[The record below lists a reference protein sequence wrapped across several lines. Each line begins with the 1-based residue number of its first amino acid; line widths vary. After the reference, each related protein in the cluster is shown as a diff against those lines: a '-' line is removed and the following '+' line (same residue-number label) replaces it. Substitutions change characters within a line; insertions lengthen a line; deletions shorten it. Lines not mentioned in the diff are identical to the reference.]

1 MGVKSKNQ
9 KLVEAVVRYT
19 IMILVGIV
27 FIIPFAWMVST
38 SFKEPSQ
45 IYEIP
50 PRWIPHP
57 FTLSNILDGWNV
69 LPFATYFMNT
79 IIITVFGTIGTVL
92 SCSLVAYGFAKFN
105 SRLSNFMFIL
115 VISTMMLPSQV
126 TLIPNYMM
134 FSWLKW
140 VDTFLPLIVP
150 QWFAVGA
157 FYIFLLRQFF
167 KTIPVELDEA
177 AKIDGCGSF
186 RYFWQFIVPLSK
198 PALLTVAVFSIIN
211 NWNDFLPQLIY
222 LNSDANYTV
231 SIGLSFFNSKYGTQ
245 QMNLLMAVSFVTMLP
260 LLLLFFFAQK
270 YFVKGISTSAGIKG

>member
-1 MGVKSKNQ
+1 MGVKSKKQ
-9 KLVEAVVRYT
+9 KWVQGAVRYI
-19 IMILVGIV
+19 IMIIVGIV

-38 SFKEPSQ
+38 SFKNPSQ

-57 FTLSNILDGWNV
+57 FTFSNIIDGWHV

-79 IIITVFGTIGTVL
+79 IIITVLGTIGTLL
-92 SCSLVAYGFAKFN
+92 SCSLVAYGFAKYK

-167 KTIPVELDEA
+167 MTIPKELDEA

-186 RYFWQFIVPLSK
+186 RYFWQIIVPLSK
-198 PALLTVAVFSIIN
+198 PALYTVAVFSIIN

-222 LNSDANYTV
+222 LNSDSNYTV

-260 LLLLFFFAQK
+260 LLVLFFFAQK
-270 YFVKGISTSAGIKG
+270 YFIKGISASSGIKG